1 MMVEKSQ
8 QAVGMEFPC
17 QIGVKIFI
25 SNDQADEVLIRE
37 FVLENLEAQH
47 LSDWSS
53 RESSGG
59 KYLAITARVEAQS
72 REHIDAFYEVLCAHE
87 RVIMAI

>member
-1 MMVEKSQ
+1 MTEKTQ
-8 QAVGMEFPC
+8 DAVGMIFPC
-17 QIGVKIFI
+17 QIGVKIFV
-25 SNDQADEVLIRE
+25 SNDESEERIIRAFVVKHLNDE
-37 FVLENLEAQH
+37 H
-47 LSDWSS
+47 LSGWSS

-72 REHIDAFYEVLCAHE
+72 REHIDTFYEVLCAHE